1 MVAIK
6 ICSQNIY
13 RCSMRS
19 GSVLRWE
26 WESLKLKRGRR
37 LFGAHNS
44 PMRRDAAWKAN
55 CFSSMKLYFSSL
67 SSCRSSLIILI
78 IKFNYYKNICIKKKK
93 SMCQSPKFDINFQN
107 IFQNT
112 KKKSKTKKKK
122 GYVSVMIT
130 MYKLNDKKIYNKD
143 ILRIKDQE

>member
-1 MVAIK
+1 
-6 ICSQNIY
+6 
-13 RCSMRS
+13 
-19 GSVLRWE
+19 
-26 WESLKLKRGRR
+26 
-37 LFGAHNS
+37 
-44 PMRRDAAWKAN
+44 
-55 CFSSMKLYFSSL
+55 
-67 SSCRSSLIILI
+67 
-78 IKFNYYKNICIKKKK
+78 
-93 SMCQSPKFDINFQN
+93 MCHSPKFDINFQN